1 MNSETLKQLG
11 EPSNDM
17 EREIFEYLTA
27 CSDPELDTRILEKKL
42 SLEGCLEFCFKKGNA
57 AALLSA
63 AFSAAEQSVLVR
75 VVTLHRRVVLRMYR
89 RKGLHKFRSVNPV
102 HSRQTDC
109 RTSALPGLESEC
121 CLNTAPR
128 LL

>member
-42 SLEGCLEFCFKKGNA
+42 SLEGCLEFCFKQG
-57 AALLSA
+57 
-63 AFSAAEQSVLVR
+63 
-75 VVTLHRRVVLRMYR
+75 
-89 RKGLHKFRSVNPV
+89 
-102 HSRQTDC
+102 
-109 RTSALPGLESEC
+109 
-121 CLNTAPR
+121 
-128 LL
+128 

>member
-42 SLEGCLEFCFKKGNA
+42 SLEGCLEFCFKKGKANEA
-57 AALLSA
+57 KVKNYGVSKISEEQHWKWVRGYFGIKEESVSAGKPLPIPVQMSAKKPVISFDDLL
-63 AFSAAEQSVLVR
+63 
-75 VVTLHRRVVLRMYR
+75 
-89 RKGLHKFRSVNPV
+89 
-102 HSRQTDC
+102 
-109 RTSALPGLESEC
+109 
-121 CLNTAPR
+121 
-128 LL
+128 

>member
-42 SLEGCLEFCFKKGNA
+42 SLEGCLEFCLKKARLMRSRSRITVYPRYQRSSIGNGFVDISESKKKA
-57 AALLSA
+57 CQQES
-63 AFSAAEQSVLVR
+63 R
-75 VVTLHRRVVLRMYR
+75 C
-89 RKGLHKFRSVNPV
+89 RSL
-102 HSRQTDC
+102 C
-109 RTSALPGLESEC
+109 R
-121 CLNTAPR
+121 
-128 LL
+128 